1 MSANSCWYLY
11 NFRKNTISALISS
24 GAKVICIAPKDRYA
38 YNLIEL
44 GCLHHPISMTADST
58 NLWRELKSLRNLHLL
73 LKRIKPAILLTFN
86 PKLNIYGGISA
97 RSLKIR
103 HIANISGLGALN
115 DGGSIMRTAYMTLY
129 KIALHS
135 SEHIFFQNERD
146 KELLCN
152 SKVVRPSKT
161 SRLMGSGVDLQ
172 RFEYKPMPPSPP
184 IRFVFI
190 GRLIEQK
197 GVRAYVEAAQR
208 LQEKFSSTVQFSII
222 GIIENSSSKR
232 AITKDDLYVW
242 EHEHNIRFR
251 GATDDVANAVAEDH
265 VVVLPTIYSEGVPK
279 VALESSAVGRIVI
292 TSDLPGC
299 RDTVEDGLTGFI
311 CDPMNITS
319 IVDAME
325 LAVELG
331 DSSRAQMGQAA
342 RLRMQELF
350 DEEDNIKDY
359 IKRIQCI
366 PPEIN

>member
-1 MSANSCWYLY
+1 MIIAMSANSCWYLY

-24 GAKVICIAPKDRYA
+24 GAKVICIAPNDRYA
-38 YNLIEL
+38 DDLIKL
-44 GCLHHPISMTADST
+44 GCIHHPISMTADST
-58 NLWRELKSLRNLHLL
+58 NLWRELKALRDLYVLL
-73 LKRIKPAILLTFN
+73 NRIRPAILLTFN

-115 DGGSIMRTAYMTLY
+115 DGGSIMRFAYMTLY
-129 KIALHS
+129 RIALHS
-135 SEHIFFQNERD
+135 TEHIFFQNNRD
-146 KELLCN
+146 KDLLCN
-152 SKVVRPSKT
+152 LKVVRPSKT

-172 RFEYKPMPPSPP
+172 RFGYKPMPPSPP
-184 IRFVFI
+184 TRFVFI

-197 GVRAYVEAAQR
+197 GVRAFVQAAQR

-222 GIIENSSSKR
+222 GMIENSASKR
-232 AITKDDLYVW
+232 AITRDDLYIW
-242 EHEHNIRFR
+242 EREHNIRFR

-311 CDPMNITS
+311 CDPENIAS
-319 IVDAME
+319 IVGAME
-325 LAVELG
+325 LAVGLG
-331 DSSRAQMGQAA
+331 ESAKTQMGQAA
-342 RLRMQELF
+342 RLRMRELF
-350 DEEDNIKDY
+350 DEKDNINEY
-359 IKRIQCI
+359 LKRIRL
-366 PPEIN
+366 